1 MGRIVHPRGPARIS
15 ANLTPMIDLTFLLIV
30 FFILVSQITD
40 RERVAVA
47 LPRPS
52 EPASAA
58 PTDPRRTVVNIV
70 PREDAPAIIGS
81 VVTGGLEFDVDG
93 EGRQQLAAH
102 LASLY
107 RSAPQMRL
115 SVRADRRLQYRYV
128 EPVLRAIAD
137 GAMQAGVPPR
147 VNLVVVREGGAS

>member
-1 MGRIVHPRGPARIS
+1 MGRIAHPRGNARIS

-40 RERVAVA
+40 RERVPVA
-47 LPRPS
+47 LPRPGD
-52 EPASAA
+52 PASA
-58 PTDPRRTVVNIV
+58 PSSDPRRTVVNIV
-70 PREDAPAIIGS
+70 AREDAPAMIGA
-81 VVTGGLEFDVDG
+81 VVAGGETFGVDG
-93 EGRQQLAAH
+93 AGRTRLAAH

-137 GAMQAGVPPR
+137 GAMQAGAAPR
-147 VNLVVVREGGAS
+147 VNLVVVRDGGPS